1 MSIQIGNVVS
11 LHYTGTLS
19 DGTVFDTSLDREPL
33 EFTVGDEML
42 IPGFEAAV
50 IGRTVGDKF
59 SVTISPDDAYGE
71 YSEELVFELP
81 LSEVPQDITPEV
93 GTTLE
98 LVGDEGELEVT
109 IIDLTEETVLLD
121 ANHELAGEQLT
132 FEIEILAVK

>member
-98 LVGDEGELEVT
+98 LVGDDGELEVT

>member
-59 SVTISPDDAYGE
+59 SVIISPDDAYGE

>member
-59 SVTISPDDAYGE
+59 SVIISPDDAYGE

-98 LVGDEGELEVT
+98 LVGDDGELEVT